1 MLSDDAASRV
11 NPFSVHIIDFGLS
24 KLYRHPRTQE
34 HVQCRDDIKVCDMR
48 ALVGEYPIIRCAQ
61 RDLVGTARY
70 ASRNAHMVCHWQ
82 PILP

>member
-1 MLSDDAASRV
+1 
-11 NPFSVHIIDFGLS
+11 
-24 KLYRHPRTQE
+24 
-34 HVQCRDDIKVCDMR
+34 VQCRDDIKVCDMR

-82 PILP
+82 PILL